1 MCLIVVSG
9 GLVTD
14 APLQDGTPWTL
25 GGYIDELGGARRSK
39 CEREKDIWPVCQG
52 GEREV
57 VEVDE
62 EEEVEVDSEEDT
74 VSIHN
79 AIIVIINL

>member
-1 MCLIVVSG
+1 M
-9 GLVTD
+9 
-14 APLQDGTPWTL
+14 
-25 GGYIDELGGARRSK
+25 
-39 CEREKDIWPVCQG
+39 
-52 GEREV
+52 

>member
-1 MCLIVVSG
+1 MRQG
-9 GLVTD
+9 
-14 APLQDGTPWTL
+14 
-25 GGYIDELGGARRSK
+25 
-39 CEREKDIWPVCQG
+39 KDIWPVCQG